1 MHLGLKGAAA
11 PGEEKLAAPTP
22 APARPTE
29 SGRARLQWLRSL
41 ELAKKLGISRSIAR
55 TSSSPWLGSVAS
67 DCPICPM
74 CIDLTPY
81 CIRGVAHSRHC
92 SGKLSL
98 AAANLLDPMA
108 NLVCFV
114 HINACQVPE
123 TVHCRQRRE
132 PGHGFPRWWA
142 RRWCNGSDGCASE
155 FRHR

>member
-67 DCPICPM
+67 DCPVCPM
-74 CIDLTPY
+74 SINLTAY
-81 CIRGVAHSRHC
+81 CVRGISHPRHG
-92 SGKLSL
+92 SGKLIV
-98 AAANLLDPMA
+98 AAAESSCPIADFTLFIYVDA
-108 NLVCFV
+108 
-114 HINACQVPE
+114 
-123 TVHCRQRRE
+123 
-132 PGHGFPRWWA
+132 
-142 RRWCNGSDGCASE
+142 
-155 FRHR
+155 